1 MDAEALIFDCD
12 GTLADSMPAHY
23 EAWCE
28 TLSNYGLTLSRERFF
43 ALGGIPTRRIVEL
56 LSREQGVA
64 VEADQVARERDEA
77 FCRLADRVRRIEP
90 AVEAARAHRGK
101 LPMAVAT
108 GGVRRQAETVLRAI
122 GIRHW
127 FDAII
132 TAEDVDRPKPAPDPF
147 LKAAW
152 ALGVEP
158 ARCVAY
164 EDTEAGLTSARA
176 AGMVV
181 VDARLFEQPLRS
193 AIPECLSASR

>member
-1 MDAEALIFDCD
+1 
-12 GTLADSMPAHY
+12 
-23 EAWCE
+23 
-28 TLSNYGLTLSRERFF
+28 
-43 ALGGIPTRRIVEL
+43 
-56 LSREQGVA
+56 
-64 VEADQVARERDEA
+64 
-77 FCRLADRVRRIEP
+77 
-90 AVEAARAHRGK
+90 
-101 LPMAVAT
+101 
-108 GGVRRQAETVLRAI
+108 VRRQAETVLRAI

-158 ARCVAY
+158 GRCVAY
-164 EDTEAGLTSARA
+164 EDTEAGLASARA

-193 AIPECLSASR
+193 AIPQCLSASR